1 MTTRRQIRA
10 VEPATAPDATTA
22 LLEFLPQRVRNGYA
36 RMTGLLDANGLP
48 RGEEHAGL
56 LFLTLEADQVIPFP
70 DERERGLP
78 AC

>member
-10 VEPATAPDATTA
+10 VAPATSPDATTA

-36 RMTGLLDANGLP
+36 RMGNLLDAQGLAP
-48 RGEEHAGL
+48 EDGHAGL

-70 DERERGLP
+70 EGQGCDKP